1 MTQKPPAGRGPEL
14 IWFKSS
20 YSDSSNIND
29 CVEVAL
35 EWVKSSYSRSN
46 EGTDCVEVA
55 ATPSTIHIR
64 DSKYPQGPQLTLP
77 AAAWSAFVAGYAV
90 R

>member
-14 IWFKSS
+14 TWFKSS

-35 EWVKSSYSRSN
+35 EWVKSSYSSSN
-46 EGTDCVEVA
+46 NGEDCVEA
-55 ATPSTIHIR
+55 AIGVGAIHIR
-64 DSKYPQGPQLTLP
+64 DSKNRQGAQL
-77 AAAWSAFVAGYAV
+77 AFASRAWRDFVAGYAIG
-90 R
+90 